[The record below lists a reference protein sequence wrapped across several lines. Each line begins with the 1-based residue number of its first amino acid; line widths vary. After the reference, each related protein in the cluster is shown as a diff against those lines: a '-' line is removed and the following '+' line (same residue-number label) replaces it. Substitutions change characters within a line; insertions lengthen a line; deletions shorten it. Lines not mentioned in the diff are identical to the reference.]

1 MLQVRIGASAW
12 NVRRRFKDFDVLYAS
27 LCAAYGKAIVP
38 PVPPKQLLK
47 NESAEFLQRRA
58 QLLATFLDGVL
69 ADKVLS
75 MSAELCAF
83 LECEAGSSLTKA
95 NVEMASCTA
104 MLVTELAAAERT
116 TAQAAAAL
124 ERSELEVSILRAK
137 LNAAI
142 AECHANAAARDANAR
157 ARDANAAA
165 RDALAAERDAVAA
178 ERDAQRALAKAG
190 REGMLA
196 IVCKGRQQRQM
207 KHALR
212 LWSARTESRQ
222 PAAEIEVANP
232 LTAALTAAFATL
244 SAEKPGA
251 KGRAAAVE
259 GAAGA
264 ETAALAEEGDSTAAG
279 ADPSMVP
286 RAIDMPARDATP
298 PRTPDAVDAKATAN
312 AELARPPAPPSEH
325 AVKCGLLLKE
335 GAGNRDF
342 KERYFEM
349 VTLGGQGEYG
359 AFLVY
364 YESELKR
371 AVKGYISL
379 EGAQVTPV
387 DHAQEPNA
395 FTLTTPAR
403 RLSVLTPGVS
413 PGPLKKGGID
423 GFFAALQSGRPAGD
437 ENADANASANA
448 MPTAQSG
455 AMAGAPVYE
464 CPPSLEAKMSMM
476 QKLDNWGRHALRN
489 AMAQGPVHA
498 PYTTWTL
505 AATSA
510 AELQSW
516 LSSFS
521 LVLAGRAAVT
531 SPAGAN
537 GYQPVG
543 VGRAVNS
550 RTPVILGGHQAEE
563 VM

>member
-1 MLQVRIGASAW
+1 MLQVRIGASTW
-12 NVRRRFKDFDVLYAS
+12 NVRRRFKDFDVLYAN

-116 TAQAAAAL
+116 TAQAVAAL
-124 ERSELEVSILRAK
+124 ERSDNEVAVLKAK
-137 LNAAI
+137 LLAAL
-142 AECHANAAARDANAR
+142 AERDANAAARDANAR
-157 ARDANAAA
+157 ACDANAKA
-165 RDALAAERDAVAA
+165 RDALAAERNALAA
-178 ERDAQRALAKAG
+178 ECAVQRARAHAG
-190 REGMLA
+190 RDRVLA
-196 IVCKGRQQRQM
+196 MVCKSRQQRQM
-207 KHALR
+207 QHALY
-212 LWSARTESRQ
+212 LWSAGTAARK
-222 PAAEIEVANP
+222 PASEAEGAANP
-232 LTAALTAAFATL
+232 LTVALTAALATL
-244 SAEKPGA
+244 SAEKAPA
-251 KGRAAAVE
+251 KAASHAAESAVAQAEEPFAAA
-259 GAAGA
+259 ATA
-264 ETAALAEEGDSTAAG
+264 TAAAPL
-279 ADPSMVP
+279 
-286 RAIDMPARDATP
+286 RDATP
-298 PRTPDAVDAKATAN
+298 PRTPVAVEVAAAG
-312 AELARPPAPPSEH
+312 AAAAAGGAPAPPSEC
-325 AVKCGLLLKE
+325 AIKCGLLLKE

-349 VTLGGQGEYG
+349 VTLGPKGEYG

-364 YESELKR
+364 YESELKK

-379 EGAQVTPV
+379 EGAHVTPT
-387 DHAQEPNA
+387 DHPNEPNA

-413 PGPLKKGGID
+413 PGPLKHNKKGGLD
-423 GFFAALQSGRPAGD
+423 GLFAALHNGKPAND
-437 ENADANASANA
+437 ENADANNA
-448 MPTAQSG
+448 HADAPPTASSG
-455 AMAGAPVYE
+455 APTCSAPVFE
-464 CPPSLEAKMSMM
+464 CPPSLEAKMSVM

-489 AMAQGPVHA
+489 AMAQGPMHA

-516 LSSFS
+516 LSSFA
-521 LVLAGRAAVT
+521 LVLADRAPAGA

-550 RTPVILGGHQAEE
+550 RTPVLLGGRQAEE